1 MLLNRIAEVENS
13 PEFKSWKEK
22 DPDSYLT
29 STFSMFSETP
39 KEWSI
44 SYFNPKTKK
53 TTSFSCQGVK
63 KQEEPFSKE
72 KNIPALELDKVKIE
86 EDTALKLAREEFG
99 KKSSASVEKI
109 VMVLQN
115 LKDSPFWNVTFITSD
130 LKSVNLKI
138 SCNSEEVL
146 DVKVMNLSDFMQSS

>member
-1 MLLNRIAEVENS
+1 MLLTRIAEVEDS

-22 DPDSYLT
+22 DADSYLT
-29 STFSMFSETP
+29 SAFSMFSETP

-44 SYFNPKTKK
+44 SYFNPRTKK
-53 TTSFSCQGVK
+53 TTSFSCKGVK

-72 KNIPALELDKVKIE
+72 EIIPPLELSKVKVE
-86 EDTALKLAREEFG
+86 EETALKIAREELR
-99 KKSSASVEKI
+99 KVSNASVEKI

-115 LKDSPFWNVTFITSD
+115 LKDEPSWNLTFITSD

-138 SCNSEEVL
+138 SCSSEEVL
-146 DVKVMNLSDFMQSS
+146 SVNVMNLSDFMQSP